1 MDEAIKGLIEELKK
15 AVRFTELRKAP
26 TTGEYLEAVFLREDL
41 VRCCE
46 LLSTVFGPPIKEFG
60 RPPTFTQETQKTV
73 DVVGGIRA
81 NQCLYLAQ
89 KGARDVGYAAL
100 WPWESD
106 PARLTLKVGTW
117 QVQ

>member
-1 MDEAIKGLIEELKK
+1 MDEAIKRLIGELKK
-15 AVRFTELRKAP
+15 AIRFTELRKAP
-26 TTGEYLEAVFLREDL
+26 ATDEYLEGVLLREDL

-46 LLSTVFGPPIKEFG
+46 LLSTVFGPPLKEFG
-60 RPPTFTQETQKTV
+60 KPPAFPAATQKTV
-73 DVVGGIRA
+73 DAVGGIRA

-89 KGARDVGYAAL
+89 KGARDIAYAAL

-106 PARLTLKVGTW
+106 PARLTLKVGMW